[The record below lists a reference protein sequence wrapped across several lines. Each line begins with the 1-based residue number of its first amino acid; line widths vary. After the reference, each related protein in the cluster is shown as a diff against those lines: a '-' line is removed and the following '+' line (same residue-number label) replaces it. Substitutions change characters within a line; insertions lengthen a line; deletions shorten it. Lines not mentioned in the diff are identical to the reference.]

1 MTQEHIEVRGARE
14 NNLKDVSLRLPKR
27 KITIFTGVSGSGK
40 SSLVFDTIA
49 SEAQRRLY
57 ENLSFFVR
65 NFLPRYPQPD
75 ADAIENISMAVIV
88 DQKRLGGGSHSTVG
102 TVTDIAT
109 LLRLLFSRVGKPTV
123 GYANAFS
130 FNDPQGMCPEC
141 NGLGRKLDV
150 DLDRFLDK
158 SKSLNEGAILFPEY
172 AVDSWGWS
180 LCIQTGFFDPDKA
193 LSKYTQKEMD
203 LLLHSEPIK
212 VKTKIGAKEINL
224 TYQGIIEKFTAKYI
238 RGDVKAKSERTQK
251 AVEPY
256 MTMGPCSSCKGARL
270 SPAALG
276 CKING
281 RNIAELSATEV
292 DELIPIV
299 EEITTPAAAPLVK
312 ELTNRLRQLVNIG
325 LEYLSLDRATDTLSG
340 GESQRVKMVK
350 HLTSGLVD
358 AMYIFDEPSVGLHP
372 RDVHRLN
379 ELLQSLRDR
388 GNTVIVVEHDPAVMK
403 VADHIVDMGPRA
415 GSEGGRVV
423 YEGTY
428 AGLGKSGTLT
438 AQFLQRNVAIKDV
451 FRKAKGKLPIKHASA
466 NNLRDVS
473 VDIPAGVLTA
483 ITGVAGSGK
492 SSLINETFLEQHPGA
507 VVIDQT
513 PIGTSSRSNP
523 ATYTGIMDDVR
534 KAFAAANKA
543 SKVDAGL
550 FSFNSKGACENC
562 QGAGRFFQ
570 DLAFLQDVALPCEVC
585 HGKRFKDEVLAY
597 KFQGKSIVDVLDMTV
612 RQALEFFTLP
622 AVKAKLQALA
632 DVGIGYLTLGQ
643 PLSTLSGGECQRIK
657 LASELHKAG
666 TVYVLDEPTTG
677 LHMSDITHLLEI
689 LNRLVDGGN
698 TVIVIE
704 HNLDVISGADWDHRH
719 GSRGGPQGG
728 PSDLRR
734 DAASAPVGEGFAD
747 EPVHET
753 MNGTNRRVVVP
764 SPPAGDRGTPCERVI
779 GGGRGLG

>member
-1 MTQEHIEVRGARE
+1 MTQEYIEVRGARE

-40 SSLVFDTIA
+40 SSLVFDTLA

-109 LLRLLFSRVGKPTV
+109 LLRLLFSRVGKPHV

-130 FNDPQGMCPEC
+130 FNDPQGRCPEC

-150 DLDRFLDK
+150 DLDKFLDK
-158 SKSLNEGAILFPEY
+158 SRSLNEGAILFPEY

-180 LCIQTGFFDPDKA
+180 LCIQTGFFDPDKK
-193 LSKYTQKEMD
+193 LSKYTQEEMD
-203 LLLHSEPIK
+203 LLLHSDPVK
-212 VKTKIGAKEINL
+212 VKTKVGAKDINL
-224 TYQGIIEKFTAKYI
+224 TFQGIIEKFAAKYI
-238 RGDVKAKSERTQK
+238 KGDVKAKSERTQN
-251 AVEPY
+251 AVAPF
-256 MTMGPCSSCKGARL
+256 MTMGPCTLCKGARL
-270 SPAALG
+270 SQAALG
-276 CKING
+276 CKISG
-281 RNIAELSATEV
+281 RNIAELSAMEV
-292 DELIPIV
+292 DELIPV
-299 EEITTPAAAPLVK
+299 VKEITTLAAAPLVK
-312 ELTNRLRQLVNIG
+312 ELTNRLQQLVNIG
-325 LEYLSLDRATDTLSG
+325 LEYLSLDRETDTLSG

-372 RDVHRLN
+372 RDVHRMN
-379 ELLQSLRDR
+379 ELLQSLRDK

-403 VADHIVDMGPRA
+403 AADHIVDMGPRA

-428 AGLGKSGTLT
+428 AGLVDSKTLT
-438 AQFLQRNVAIKDV
+438 AQFLQRNVSIKSD
-451 FRKAKGKLPIKHASA
+451 FRKAKGKLPIRHAQA
-466 NNLRDVS
+466 NNLQDVS

-492 SSLINETFLEQHPGA
+492 SSLINEAFLQQHPDA
-507 VVIDQT
+507 VVIDQA
-513 PIGTSSRSNP
+513 PIGVSSRSNP

-534 KAFAAANKA
+534 KAFAKANKA
-543 SKVDAGL
+543 DAGL

-562 QGAGRFFQ
+562 QGAGVLYA

-585 HGKRFKDEVLAY
+585 HGKRFKDEVLSHRLG
-597 KFQGKSIVDVLDMTV
+597 GKSIVEVLDMTV
-612 RQALEFFTLP
+612 RQALDFFTLP
-622 AVKAKLQALA
+622 AIKTRMQALS
-632 DVGIGYLTLGQ
+632 DVGLDYLTLGQ

-657 LASELHKAG
+657 LASELHKKG

-704 HNLDVISGADWDHRH
+704 HNLDVISSADWVIDM
-719 GSRGGPQGG
+719 GPEGGNKGG
-728 PSDLRR
+728 
-734 DAASAPVGEGFAD
+734 
-747 EPVHET
+747 
-753 MNGTNRRVVVP
+753 RVIFE
-764 SPPAGDRGTPCERVI
+764 GTPHALLSAKGSLTSRYL
-779 GGGRGLG
+779 RQ